1 MAEIIGSAAIEIK
14 AQDKNFEK
22 EVRRIASKIKK
33 VEIPVDAV
41 LRTTAAQ
48 QQLKKFRMDQQSQRL
63 QLYARI
69 DVRQATKTLDN
80 FVKKYTDKGVDI
92 KVNVDMQDV
101 YNASEEIDN
110 FEETYNNHSLFLGV
124 EVDDSISKSMD
135 RIKESVEGVN
145 NSVDDMGTSV
155 NKITMD
161 VDTAST
167 TAKLAATTAMARATR
182 RALSTPIKMNID
194 KETLEGIK
202 GFFYTL
208 TGSIPID
215 KVKSILT
222 GISANFEGIAVKAGS
237 VSSAVTAMVGT
248 LTHGIGDLLTIG
260 GDVTEVVGI
269 LAAAPAGIAAGGLAL
284 TGTILGWKGFGEA
297 LTGEGKKAA
306 EAMKLLPPEAQKAV
320 KALDGVGA
328 SIRRTTQARYW
339 DGMGT
344 AVQDVMGAI
353 RKDLDK
359 GMGNA
364 GEALGGQMSAI
375 FGAVQEFGE
384 SGGLSNT
391 FRDLTEFFKTSTPAL
406 TGFTAGF
413 LDLME
418 GGARDMPVFGTWLSK
433 LGTQF
438 GAWAKNANETG
449 LINEWIGQATQR
461 MQELWSIGG
470 STIGVFSGLT
480 NAARNAGMNGLTD
493 LAFGMESVNEAVSGE
508 GFQKGLTSFF
518 QSARKGAENSF
529 PGIKNF
535 FDLVGRGVPTMNT
548 ALEDS
553 GTIVGN
559 MFNNLTRAFSNGNM
573 GKGFLEMLSGMKD
586 ATASLEPG
594 FESLGNALGGAMEV
608 AGEVVRNVA
617 PGLNELFST
626 IDVVVNGMKEGII
639 DAMPVFNEFI
649 QGLLSAIK
657 LVVGPLAN
665 LAGAGLTAFANL
677 PGVIQTAAMA
687 LGTFLLLS
695 KRFPG
700 FMTALNG
707 IPASAQRMATGVA
720 NSMNTGF
727 VGPMNRAQTA
737 TRNLVSSTKASASQI
752 QTIWA
757 NNARAQQNIHLDN
770 AVRRAQITKQMQV
783 RDAKVATAQSSGVG
797 GQMLPAV
804 AGAGIASRVGA
815 ETQRAAKLASSSLSS
830 IGKTAGVVG
839 GQITRGIGSAMGGLV
854 GALGGPWGLAIT
866 GAVAGMA
873 LLGQS
878 AADQKQKVEDLY
890 QTLGKSGEITS
901 QTTDKL
907 AEGLLGDKGTFFD
920 QADAFL
926 GFQKGGTDV
935 AKTLDKM
942 GISTKD
948 VAGEMTT
955 LGEDY
960 QNTWSRISDTARGM
974 GTTFTPLSGKQMLER
989 GFISDEDLNKI
1000 GRTREEVEKLN
1011 GTELSS
1017 LGDSIEGFS
1026 GHMTEAQ
1033 AKAKALAKTITE
1045 VSKSQIDDNKMVLE
1059 SQVSSVDEKLA
1070 AFKSNLQLGGLE
1082 QLSAQAGFYQ
1092 LGQVTEQNNDK
1103 LTTLRNGLKETGKTL
1118 SDTFNVEKVAGTSV
1132 AMFDM
1137 TSQAGRQMFEV
1148 VGTQA
1153 DAIHSSMI
1161 SAYDSV
1167 LKETGNIDQ
1176 AQQAAFSSA
1185 KDSVAAFTTELKNA
1199 GLETDEITQILDNA
1213 GLSETDIKLALKT
1226 EGINEAVAQAMEV
1239 EAAMRGL
1246 QTGDWSVSIDVMS
1259 DDAKSKITDILG
1271 LAESATSQEIT
1282 QKIRAQFDNSAE
1294 YQSWMTQFGKAI
1306 PAQKIKMLAELNADT
1321 AITSLNELSEGGK
1334 EFNGKTW
1341 KAALK
1346 TTVTESGATID
1357 QINSAINDIPP
1368 ETLAKITAK
1377 FDGDP
1382 KAELDAVLGSKAFE
1396 ARIKAI
1402 LDGDPEAEIDKA
1414 TADKQVNITPEIKG
1428 DVGSL
1433 IKQGVGDSVKV
1444 PLTPDVGA
1452 FDFRTA
1458 LGLGGAGGPAT
1469 TATIDVTPKVAPIDF
1484 VPPTDTSFDVKANVD
1499 SSSLDQINSTMSGL
1513 SDKTI
1518 NVNVIANESNLANIK
1533 SSMDALTDKTVSVQV
1548 NANES
1553 NLANI
1558 KSSMDALTNKTVS
1571 VTVNANESN
1580 LGFIKSSM
1588 DSLVNKTVSVNVN
1601 ANAGGVLAIQSAMNS
1616 IISKTVAVTVTA
1628 SLGPVTALRAS
1639 IAAIVSKSVTI
1650 TATAPTNA
1658 VIALRTA
1665 IASVKSKAVSVTAS
1679 TNTGAVLGLVSAIGA
1694 VRSKTVTVTVNTRQ
1708 VGANADGGMYSGNV
1722 RTFAKG
1728 GMDDPRIAKAM
1739 ERFQRRGGKENHTA
1753 QIARGSNNF
1762 RIWGEPETQGEAYI
1776 PLAMS
1781 KRSRSMK
1788 ILEQVASHFG
1798 ISLEKYADGGFLG
1811 GSTVSDGVT
1820 SFASG
1825 GTTTATK
1832 KATAKQKADS
1842 KAAAKK
1848 ASDAAKKL
1856 REDIKKLNETIRKSI
1871 SDLKK
1876 AFTDGLSDLKTA
1888 FGAEEQS
1895 PVKKALGGMRTSI
1908 REFKNETNKSIKES
1922 KKLGQ
1927 STKTLSAQVKGANKL
1942 DKVIAKQRLASNVWN
1957 RKGSNLQDSQ
1967 YIANDSQRRQRTR
1980 AVDYNSRFTIRDYEL
1995 ALGHLKKELEKQESR
2010 LENMKDNHVSNM
2022 EGISSSLFS
2031 GFDMTSL
2038 VKSKD
2043 DFGYRPPTS
2052 AREISAYASNMLADM
2067 KLHGKNISALR
2078 KAGYNEAI
2086 INQIA
2091 NMSLEDG
2098 LVVAKALLS
2107 DKSQMKSINSSFT
2120 QMYGKNG
2127 DMNIDAEGNTYIG
2140 GLARK
2145 IGWNGADAMFKAG
2158 VNVQKGLVRGLTDDV
2173 KAIEKSGQVL
2183 ADALVKSFKKALK
2196 IKSPSRVFESL
2207 GKFIPQGLTKGID
2220 SEQRSVD
2227 SSISNLVRPSKLN
2240 FGSSASSSNSSGI
2253 INGRQSSAEPIVVN
2267 VHPSPGMSEYQV
2279 GMTAAREIHYR
2290 LDSHL

>member
-194 KETLEGIK
+194 KETLAGIK

-328 SIRRTTQARYW
+328 SIRRTTQTRYW

-364 GEALGGQMSAI
+364 GQALGGQMSAI

-737 TRNLVSSTKASASQI
+737 TRNLVSSTKASANQI

-757 NNARAQQNIHLDN
+757 NNARAQQNIQLDN

-804 AGAGIASRVGA
+804 VGAGIAARIGA
-815 ETQRAAKLASSSLSS
+815 ETQRAAKLASSSIGS

-839 GQITRGIGSAMGGLV
+839 GQITKSIGGGLM

-866 GAVAGMA
+866 GAVAGLA

-878 AADQKQKVEDLY
+878 AAEQKQKVEDLY
-890 QTLGKSGEITS
+890 QSLGKSGEITS

-935 AKTLDKM
+935 SKTLDKM

-960 QNTWSRISDTARGM
+960 QNTWSRISDTARVM
-974 GTTFTPLSGKQMLER
+974 GSTFTPLSGKQMLER
-989 GFISDEDLNKI
+989 GFISDEDLDKI

-1045 VSKSQIDDNKMVLE
+1045 VSESQIADNKMVLE

-1103 LTTLRNGLKETGKTL
+1103 LTTLRDGLKETGKTL

-1161 SAYDSV
+1161 STYDSV
-1167 LKETGNIDQ
+1167 LKETDNIDQ

-1294 YQSWMTQFGKAI
+1294 YQSWMTQFGKAV
-1306 PAQKIKMLAELNADT
+1306 PEQKIKMLAELNADS
-1321 AITSLNELSEGGK
+1321 AITSLNELTEGGK

-1357 QINSAINDIPP
+1357 QINSAINSIPP

-1377 FDGDP
+1377 IDGDP
-1382 KAELDAVLGSKAFE
+1382 KEKLDAILGSKQFKAE
-1396 ARIKAI
+1396 IEAI
-1402 LDGDPEAEIDKA
+1402 LKGDPEAEIDKA

-1452 FDFRTA
+1452 FDFRSA

-1469 TATIDVTPKVAPIDF
+1469 TATIEVTPKVAPIDF

-1499 SSSLDQINSTMSGL
+1499 PSGLDQINATISGL
-1513 SDKTI
+1513 SDKTV
-1518 NVNVIANESNLANIK
+1518 NVNVIANETGLGHIK
-1533 SSMDALTDKTVSVQV
+1533 SQMESLTDKTVSAYVNAGESGLGHVKSQMDGLTDKTVSVSV
-1548 NANES
+1548 NASES
-1553 NLANI
+1553 GLGHI
-1558 KSSMDALTNKTVS
+1558 KSLMDSVSGKVVS
-1571 VTVNANESN
+1571 VTVSADA
-1580 LGFIKSSM
+1580 GP
-1588 DSLVNKTVSVNVN
+1588 VQAVKTALDGVTSKVVGVIVL
-1601 ANAGGVLAIQSAMNS
+1601 ANAAPA
-1616 IISKTVAVTVTA
+1616 
-1628 SLGPVTALRAS
+1628 TALKAVIDGINS
-1639 IAAIVSKSVTI
+1639 KMVAIL
-1650 TATAPTNA
+1650 ALAPTGA
-1658 VIALRTA
+1658 VDALRKA
-1665 IASVKSKAVSVTAS
+1665 IDAVKSKVVAVMAI
-1679 TNTGAVLGLVSAIGA
+1679 TNTGAVQSLVNAIGN
-1694 VRSKTVTVTVNTRQ
+1694 VRSKTVTVTAITRQ
-1708 VGANADGGMYSGNV
+1708 VGSNADGGMYSGNV

-1728 GMDDPRIAKAM
+1728 GFDDPRIAKAI
-1739 ERFQRRGGKENHTA
+1739 ERAQRRGGKENHTA

-1776 PLAMS
+1776 PLAPS
-1781 KRSRSMK
+1781 KRARSMK

-1798 ISLEKYADGGFLG
+1798 VSLEKYADGGFLG

-1995 ALGHLKKELEKQESR
+1995 ALGHLEKELEKQESR

-2158 VNVQKGLVRGLTDDV
+2158 VNVQKGLVKGLTDDV
-2173 KAIEKSGQVL
+2173 KAVEKSGQVL